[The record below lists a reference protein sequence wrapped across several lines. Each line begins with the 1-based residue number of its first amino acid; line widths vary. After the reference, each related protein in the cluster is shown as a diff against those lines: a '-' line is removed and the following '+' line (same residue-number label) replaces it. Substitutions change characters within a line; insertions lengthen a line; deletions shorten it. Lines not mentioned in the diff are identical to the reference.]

1 MDGAIDWLEKHGE
14 KSTEDLLEAD
24 AEDTTSSTGVKALS
38 LTCDDC
44 GKRFRDQVSAE
55 YHASKSGHENFSES
69 TEEVKPLT
77 EEEKEQKLAE
87 LREKAALR
95 KAAKAEEEKLE
106 RKRNE
111 VCGPYCLCDILCVH
125 ANIAVFHRKF
135 VARPQ
140 RRHRI

>member
-14 KSTEDLLEAD
+14 KSTEDLLEDD
-24 AEDTTSSTGVKALS
+24 AENTTSSTGVKALS

-111 VCGPYCLCDILCVH
+111 VCDP
-125 ANIAVFHRKF
+125 
-135 VARPQ
+135 
-140 RRHRI
+140 